1 MKRLASSDVEEQQQA
16 QLLADQMLEQ
26 KCGGSF
32 SEHDE
37 LTVKTN
43 RTVINRYRDDSNI
56 SAEEISQ
63 GIYAAVATVSLAS

>member
-1 MKRLASSDVEEQQQA
+1 MKKLASSDVAEQQQA

-26 KCGGSF
+26 KCGKSF

-43 RTVINRYRDDSNI
+43 RTVINRYKDDSNI
-56 SAEEISQ
+56 SAEQVSQ
-63 GIYAAVATVSLAS
+63 GINVAVATVSLAP